1 MSAGGAGA
9 GFTVSTGEAALSR
22 LLSSIIIVACSG
34 AAMLCY
40 RAPSHRSLLW
50 MMLSAQGGGF
60 AVGILAVFSCPSS
73 TARELSYFLREMAPP
88 GRGCVVWTFGLV
100 SAPSYPRHLSRSPP
114 RAPATH
120 ANSGAAGLR
129 PPPLFST
136 INPRLNFHAIRSAVR
151 LPRASQPLLLPVGRD
166 AVGPSSVP
174 HGVKAKCSGSWS
186 G

>member
-60 AVGILAVFSCPSS
+60 AGAVFSCPSP
-73 TARELSYFLREMAPP
+73 RQ
-88 GRGCVVWTFGLV
+88 RG
-100 SAPSYPRHLSRSPP
+100 
-114 RAPATH
+114 
-120 ANSGAAGLR
+120 
-129 PPPLFST
+129 
-136 INPRLNFHAIRSAVR
+136 
-151 LPRASQPLLLPVGRD
+151 
-166 AVGPSSVP
+166 
-174 HGVKAKCSGSWS
+174 KAKRTREHDC
-186 G
+186 